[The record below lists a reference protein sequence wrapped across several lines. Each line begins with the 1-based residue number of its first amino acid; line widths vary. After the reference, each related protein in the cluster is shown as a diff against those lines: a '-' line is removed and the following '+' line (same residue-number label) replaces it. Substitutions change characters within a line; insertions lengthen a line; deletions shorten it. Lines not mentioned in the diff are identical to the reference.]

1 VDRIL
6 VLKQG
11 QLLESGSHE
20 QLLDQGGLYASLY
33 RLQMLDVKG

>member
-6 VLKQG
+6 VLKRG

-20 QLLDQGGLYASLY
+20 QLLARDGLYVSLY
-33 RLQMLDVKG
+33 RLQMLGQVL